1 MTKTLKEIMNDRGYY
16 FYPYQYFWART
27 RIKAM
32 LNIKI
37 EDDRVCD
44 FFIDTLN
51 PISEMKEIDELKDNL
66 ITLQKDIMLELE
78 DERNKK

>member
-1 MTKTLKEIMNDRGYY
+1 MTKTLKEIMNDRDYY

-32 LNIKI
+32 VNIKI
-37 EDDRVCD
+37 EDGRVCD

-66 ITLQKDIMLELE
+66 ITLQKGIMLELE
-78 DERNKK
+78 DERN

>member
-1 MTKTLKEIMNDRGYY
+1 MPKTLKEIMNDRSYY
-16 FYPYQYFWART
+16 FYPYQYFWVRT

-78 DERNKK
+78 DEKN